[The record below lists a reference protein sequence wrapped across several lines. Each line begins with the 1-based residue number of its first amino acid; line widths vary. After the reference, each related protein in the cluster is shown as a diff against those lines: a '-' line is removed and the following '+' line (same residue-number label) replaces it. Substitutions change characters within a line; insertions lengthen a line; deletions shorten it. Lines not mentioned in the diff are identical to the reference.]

1 MPELQEEITLVHAE
15 LNVHVICMCSWSLT
29 DDCFG
34 SAPALAHKLESSRGQ
49 IANTAEVCL
58 TKTSVD
64 DPCMKNAS
72 KILYWGGG
80 KCLRR
85 VLNRSIWFLKLYFY
99 G

>member
-49 IANTAEVCL
+49 IANTAEVYL

-72 KILYWGGG
+72 KIL
-80 KCLRR
+80 
-85 VLNRSIWFLKLYFY
+85 
-99 G
+99 